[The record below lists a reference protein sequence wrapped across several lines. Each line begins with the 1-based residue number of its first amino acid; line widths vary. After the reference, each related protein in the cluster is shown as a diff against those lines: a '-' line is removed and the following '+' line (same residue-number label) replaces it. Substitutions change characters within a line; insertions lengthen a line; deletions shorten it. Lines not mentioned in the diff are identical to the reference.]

1 MPDNDIVGSGNVNA
15 YFGPALTAGREV
27 NLTAGAI
34 LRYFIDNSHA
44 HVGANLTGF
53 LDTVEGCREFEVGQI
68 VEAP

>member
-1 MPDNDIVGSGNVNA
+1 MPDNGIVGSGNVNA

-34 LRYFIDNSHA
+34 LRHFIDNSHA
-44 HVGANLTGF
+44 ASTRTSPGS